1 MRSNATVLRNRLI
14 GRARLRHLQ
23 LFVRVAELGSVMRA
37 AEAVQLTQ
45 PAVTHALADLE
56 TLLDCTLFL
65 RHSRG
70 MRLTMAGQALL
81 PLARQVLAA
90 IEHGAEQVAA
100 INNDAAG
107 VVRVAAITAALN
119 GLLAQAL
126 PEFSRRHGDILV
138 LLEEVDAQQ
147 QAALVAAGDADLAL
161 CRGPDVMPEG
171 WEFLPLMQDR
181 FTVVC
186 GPAHPLRRRRGVG
199 ISQLREA
206 QWLVVPTSSISRDA
220 FDRLFADGPQPQM
233 RRIVTRA
240 PAMLWA
246 LLVKE
251 PLLCLLPAS
260 YSRQLVD
267 AGLLAEVAIKQ
278 ELPLEPIGMLSQPA
292 RLGDA
297 AKILAEFLEEFARRS
312 AAN

>member
-1 MRSNATVLRNRLI
+1 MSSNATVLRNRLI

-37 AEAVQLTQ
+37 AEASQLTQ
-45 PAVTHALADLE
+45 PAVTHTLADLE
-56 TLLDCTLFL
+56 ALLDCTLFL

-70 MRLTMAGQALL
+70 MRLTTAGQALL

-100 INNDAAG
+100 INNDASG
-107 VVRVAAITAALN
+107 VVRVAAITAALS
-119 GLLAQAL
+119 GLLVRAL
-126 PEFSRRHGDILV
+126 PEFSRTHEDILV

-147 QAALVAAGDADLAL
+147 QAALVAGNVIDLSL
-161 CRGPDVMPEG
+161 CRAPDVIPEG
-171 WEFLPLMQDR
+171 WKFVPLMEDR

-186 GPAHPLRRRRGVG
+186 GPSHPLRRRRNVG
-199 ISQLREA
+199 MAQLREA
-206 QWLVVPTSSISRDA
+206 QWLVVPASSISRDA
-220 FDRLFADGPQPQM
+220 FDRLFADGPQPKI

-246 LLVKE
+246 MLVRE

-267 AGLLAEVAIKQ
+267 AGLLAEVTVNQPPI
-278 ELPLEPIGMLSQPA
+278 LDPIGMMLQPS
-292 RLGDA
+292 RLGEA
-297 AKILAEFLEEFARRS
+297 AQTLAEFLAEFSRRQT
-312 AAN
+312 AK